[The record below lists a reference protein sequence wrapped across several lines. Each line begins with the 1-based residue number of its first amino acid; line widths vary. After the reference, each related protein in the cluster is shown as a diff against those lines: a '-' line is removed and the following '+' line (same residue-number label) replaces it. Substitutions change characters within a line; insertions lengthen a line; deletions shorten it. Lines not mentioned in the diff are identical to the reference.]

1 MNRYYYDLHIHS
13 CLSPCADNDNTPNNL
28 AGMGALAGLQIMAL
42 TDHNTCRNCPAFF
55 AAARRQGI
63 VPVPGMELTTA
74 EDIHMV
80 CLFPTLEAAMAFDEE
95 LARRRVPVDN
105 RPDIFGDQL
114 ILDEDDRLIGTEP
127 HLLSNATTVTV
138 EESLPLTERFGG
150 VCYPAHIDR
159 EANGIIAVLGG
170 LPPTPRFSC
179 VELHDGAKETA
190 LRDQIPPGCR
200 VVVGSDAHFLW
211 DIRDKERYVELDDTP
226 YSGQR
231 VRQSLIE
238 LLRGA
243 ASERGDRT

>member
-55 AAARRQGI
+55 EAAKKHGI
-63 VPVPGMELTTA
+63 VPIPGMELTTA
-74 EDIHMV
+74 EDIHMI
-80 CLFPTLEAAMAFDEE
+80 CLFPTLDAAMAFDEE
-95 LARRRVPVDN
+95 IARRRLLVEN

-114 ILDEDDRLIGTEP
+114 ILNGNDELIGTEP

-138 EESLPLTERFGG
+138 EESVPLSRHYGG

-159 EANGIIAVLGG
+159 EANGIIAVLGA
-170 LPPTPRFSC
+170 LPPAPEFSC
-179 VELHDGAKETA
+179 IELHDGAKEQE
-190 LRDQIPPGCR
+190 LRPHIPPGSR

-211 DIRDKERYVELDDTP
+211 DIRDKERFLELDDTP
-226 YSGQR
+226 YSSQL
-231 VRQSLIE
+231 VRQRLIE
-238 LLRGA
+238 WIRG
-243 ASERGDRT
+243 GGG